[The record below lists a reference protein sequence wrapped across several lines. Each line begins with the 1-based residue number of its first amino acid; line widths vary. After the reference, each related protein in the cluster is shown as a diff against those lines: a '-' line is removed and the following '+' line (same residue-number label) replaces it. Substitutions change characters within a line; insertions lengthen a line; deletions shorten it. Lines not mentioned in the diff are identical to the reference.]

1 MNTRIL
7 KVILLVTIISA
18 TLSLTIIIALKGD
31 KQLPPDPINKEVV
44 NPLVIKRLMHEV
56 EHGLTEVKLNDSTT
70 ILIYRGVES
79 CTMLQLK

>member
-1 MNTRIL
+1 MTTRIL
-7 KVILLVTIISA
+7 KIILLVAIVPFLL
-18 TLSLTIIIALKGD
+18 TLTIIALKGD

>member
-7 KVILLVTIISA
+7 KIILLVSITPLVLTGIIFM
-18 TLSLTIIIALKGD
+18 IKGD
-31 KQLPPDPINKEVV
+31 KLPPDPINKEVV

-79 CTMLQLK
+79 CAMLQLK

>member
-7 KVILLVTIISA
+7 KIILLVSITPLVLTGIIFM
-18 TLSLTIIIALKGD
+18 IKGD
-31 KQLPPDPINKEVV
+31 KLPPDPINKEVV

-56 EHGLTEVKLNDSTT
+56 ERGLTEVKLNDSTT

>member
-7 KVILLVTIISA
+7 KIILLVSITPLVLTGIIFM
-18 TLSLTIIIALKGD
+18 IKGD
-31 KQLPPDPINKEVV
+31 KLPPDPINKEVV

>member
-7 KVILLVTIISA
+7 KVILLVAIVPFLL
-18 TLSLTIIIALKGD
+18 TLTIIALKGD

>member
-7 KVILLVTIISA
+7 KIILLVSITPLVLTGIIFM
-18 TLSLTIIIALKGD
+18 IKGD
-31 KQLPPDPINKEVV
+31 KQLTPDPINKEVV

-79 CTMLQLK
+79 CAMLQLK

>member
-7 KVILLVTIISA
+7 KIVLLVAIVPFLL
-18 TLSLTIIIALKGD
+18 TLTIIALKGD

>member
-7 KVILLVTIISA
+7 KIILLVSITP
-18 TLSLTIIIALKGD
+18 LVLTGIVFLIKGD
-31 KQLPPDPINKEVV
+31 KLPPDPINKEVV

>member
-7 KVILLVTIISA
+7 KIILLVAIVPFLL
-18 TLSLTIIIALKGD
+18 TLTIIALKGD
-31 KQLPPDPINKEVV
+31 KKLPPDPINKEVV

>member
-7 KVILLVTIISA
+7 KIVLIVAIVPFLL
-18 TLSLTIIIALKGD
+18 TLTIIALKGD

>member
-1 MNTRIL
+1 MTTRIL
-7 KVILLVTIISA
+7 KIILLVAITPLVLTGII
-18 TLSLTIIIALKGD
+18 LMIKGD

-79 CTMLQLK
+79 CAMLQLK

>member
-1 MNTRIL
+1 MNTKIL
-7 KVILLVTIISA
+7 KIVLLVTIISFVL
-18 TLSLTIIIALKGD
+18 TLAIIALKGD
-31 KQLPPDPINKEVV
+31 KKHPPDPINKEVV

>member
-7 KVILLVTIISA
+7 KIILLVSITPLVLTGIIVF
-18 TLSLTIIIALKGD
+18 LIKGD
-31 KQLPPDPINKEVV
+31 KLPPDPINKEVV

>member
-1 MNTRIL
+1 MNTGIL
-7 KVILLVTIISA
+7 KIVLLVAIVPFVL
-18 TLSLTIIIALKGD
+18 TLTIIALKD
-31 KQLPPDPINKEVV
+31 KKLPPDPINKEVV

>member
-7 KVILLVTIISA
+7 KIILLVSIT
-18 TLSLTIIIALKGD
+18 SLVLTGIVFLIKKD
-31 KQLPPDPINKEVV
+31 KLPPDPINKEVV

-79 CTMLQLK
+79 CAMLQLK